1 MRFLSCFSLEKRVL
15 VSDLITSVA
24 KGSKM
29 LSVIDNFIFC
39 VDNFKSN
46 WQNVKIRNFKLY

>member
-1 MRFLSCFSLEKRVL
+1 ML